1 MPIERDLE
9 RRSGAGGAADV
20 WTFRRISVMKL
31 GGGGGATSHSPLFSP
46 AVCEGLAGSN
56 LMLEMFRA
64 AHVKHAFFLSF
75 LFLSFLI
82 LSLTSAQRLSLFHS
96 LFISRALCLPL

>member
-31 GGGGGATSHSPLFSP
+31 GGGEGGRNQSLTTLFS
-46 AVCEGLAGSN
+46 S
-56 LMLEMFRA
+56 
-64 AHVKHAFFLSF
+64 
-75 LFLSFLI
+75 
-82 LSLTSAQRLSLFHS
+82 
-96 LFISRALCLPL
+96 CL